1 MTAYQ
6 GLPPVHQIVGF
17 NTLGD
22 GTISPNPVQNQFQYF
37 TDSQGNPIS
46 AVNAGDAT
54 ANFGNFGGNPL
65 NYGQTNAYTGPSG
78 ETDSPNVFQELPL
91 VEDVVASTDPLGAY
105 DIGDLVQLNN
115 AAQKGNPYAN
125 VDVFKMFERM
135 EDGTYNPRENASGG
149 GAYANIMYRG
159 GVPLHQSLKEDGTA
173 LGKQAA
179 MMQAM
184 NQFELV
190 DDINYGGG
198 DGGDV

>member
-65 NYGQTNAYTGPSG
+65 NYGQTRAYTGPSG
-78 ETDSPNVFQELPL
+78 ATDSPNTFFPLPV
-91 VEDVVASTDPLGAY
+91 VEDAVASTDPLGAY
-105 DIGDLVQLNN
+105 DIGDLIQLNN
-115 AAQKGNPYAN
+115 AAQKGNPYDN
-125 VDVFKMFERM
+125 IDVFKMFERM

-149 GAYANIMYRG
+149 GAYANVMYRG
-159 GVPLHQSLKEDGTA
+159 GVPLHQSLKEDGSE

-184 NQFELV
+184 NQFQLI

-198 DGGDV
+198 DGGD

>member
-1 MTAYQ
+1 MTGYQ
-6 GLPPVHQIVGF
+6 GLPPVDQIIGF
-17 NTLGD
+17 NTAG
-22 GTISPNPVQNQFQYF
+22 PAPVNPVQNQFQYF

-46 AVNAGDAT
+46 AVNAGDAS
-54 ANFGNFGGNPL
+54 ANFDPFGGNPL
-65 NYGQTNAYTGPSG
+65 YYGQTATYTGPSG
-78 ETDSPNVFQELPL
+78 ATDSPSIAAPLPAI
-91 VEDVVASTDPLGAY
+91 EETVASADPLGAY

-115 AAQKGNPYAN
+115 AAQKGRPYAN

-149 GAYANIMYRG
+149 GAYANVMYRG

-190 DDINYGGG
+190 DDFA
-198 DGGDV
+198 